1 MKIKIKNEKL
11 VISKYLLNTPFLISP
26 KGAKMKELA
35 FSHVGKPAPLRRGLG
50 WGTYNEEC
58 SRFMNRVPNG

>member
-35 FSHVGKPAPLRRGLG
+35 FPHGVIP
-50 WGTYNEEC
+50 GTRE
-58 SRFMNRVPNG
+58 G